1 MNFGLKA
8 AVVNF
13 SKNHTADLVV
23 QCINNTN
30 PKSYNISIM
39 LAWVYRGKGKNKQR
53 KKQGQGEGAGGARRE
68 GAGRG
73 TISTTC

>member
-1 MNFGLKA
+1 MGVGGGF
-8 AVVNF
+8 
-13 SKNHTADLVV
+13 TADLVV

-30 PKSYNISIM
+30 PKSCHIYIM
-39 LAWVYRGKGKNKQR
+39 LAWVYRGMGKNKQR
-53 KKQGQGEGAGGARRE
+53 KKQGQGEGAGGARLE